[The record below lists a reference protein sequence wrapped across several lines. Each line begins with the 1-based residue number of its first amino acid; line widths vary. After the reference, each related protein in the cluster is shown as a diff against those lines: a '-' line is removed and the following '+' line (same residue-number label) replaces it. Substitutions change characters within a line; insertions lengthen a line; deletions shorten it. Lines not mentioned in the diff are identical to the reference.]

1 MAIRLIT
8 ADAVT
13 LSRLGY
19 VAAVANCPDLEL
31 VAQAA
36 DVDEAFALVAEHVPD
51 VVAVDVDLPGLEL
64 AGELR
69 VRHPRLGILMTG
81 PTRNDLVIKSLEA
94 GLSGYLP
101 RSALVEVLLSAVR
114 HAAVAPASF
123 TSPLLASA
131 LARSEHHDVLSPREQ
146 QVFELLNSGVS
157 PSSIARELHLNE
169 STVRTYAARIYSKL
183 EVPPGRGHSAGRG
196 TASRRTTWDGQT
208 PDGRSDEPR

>member
-8 ADAVT
+8 ADSVT

-31 VAQAA
+31 VGQAA

-69 VRHPRLGILMTG
+69 LRHPRLGILVTG
-81 PTRNDLVIKSLEA
+81 PARDDLVIKSLEA

-114 HAAVAPASF
+114 HAAVAPTSF
-123 TSPLLASA
+123 TSPLMASA
-131 LARSEHHDVLSPREQ
+131 VARREHHDVLSPREQ
-146 QVFELLNSGVS
+146 QVFTMLNSGAS
-157 PSSIARELHLNE
+157 LSSIAGELHLAE

-183 EVPPGRGHSAGRG
+183 EVPPGRGHKAGRG
-196 TASRRTTWDGQT
+196 AAGRQTTWDEQDPSGQ
-208 PDGRSDEPR
+208 SDRPR